1 MNDVTFH
8 QSTETSE
15 AQEVM
20 ELVQFRMTTQ
30 MVNIRACDILP
41 GILNESPKV
50 KKYKR
55 NTNINYF
62 MPKIR
67 IKYQSYGM

>member
-1 MNDVTFH
+1 
-8 QSTETSE
+8 
-15 AQEVM
+15 
-20 ELVQFRMTTQ
+20 

-41 GILNESPKV
+41 GILNGMCRLNSFRNENSKV

-55 NTNINYF
+55 NTKINYF